1 MRAGKLNSWLSL
13 YGAEPERD
21 DWGHP
26 GGARPFLGN
35 LWGDVRNPTGKAV
48 LRAGGVQQAVG
59 CSVRVRL
66 ADAMLY
72 EVAPGMVIDTQVSRY
87 EVEAVLPDE
96 QDRDH
101 MDLVCKQV
109 RE

>member
-1 MRAGKLNSWLSL
+1 MRAGKLNTWLSL
-13 YGAEPERD
+13 YGAEPDKD

-26 GGARPFLGN
+26 GGERPFLGN

-59 CSVRVRL
+59 CSIRVRL
-66 ADAMLY
+66 ADAMRY
-72 EVAPGMVIDTQVSRY
+72 EVAAGMVVGTQVSRY

-109 RE
+109 GE